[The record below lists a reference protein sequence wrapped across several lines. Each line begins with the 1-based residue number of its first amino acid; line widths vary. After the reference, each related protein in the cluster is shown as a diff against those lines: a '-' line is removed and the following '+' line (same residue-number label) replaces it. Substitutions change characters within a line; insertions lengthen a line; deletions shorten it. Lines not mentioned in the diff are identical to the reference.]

1 MLSSSGAVCDL
12 LCINGRRF
20 TTVIGVL
27 ILLSSVLE
35 NGVKASIHE
44 YKNEAFIPRFN
55 SFFFHGGSEGLYA
68 SKILDPAKTTL
79 NDDSNKPPNGKSF
92 IRFESITFRR
102 PKEVANRQ
110 NEMQQSTGVVEAII
124 LEVKD
129 RDKIGGAYLNSNA
142 ICCNPTLAK
151 DGLCKVGEVIIRQ
164 DPDNPEWPKRLHASF
179 EGKNE
184 EANMVLETVE
194 INKTGMYY
202 LYFMFCDPELQGTLI
217 SGRTVWRN
225 PEGYLPGKMAPL
237 MTFYGFMSL
246 AYLALGLLWFLRFVQ
261 HWKDIIQLHY
271 QITAV
276 IGLGMCE
283 MSLWYFE
290 YANFNATGS
299 RPMGITLFAVTSS
312 AIKKTVSRL
321 LLLVVSMGYGVMRP
335 TLGGVISKVILL
347 GVVYFMASEA
357 LELVEHLGN
366 INDFAGKARVFLV
379 LPVALLDASF
389 ILWIFSSLSKTLE
402 KLQIRRS
409 MAKLELYRKFT
420 NTLAVSVLLSVA
432 WIGYELYFNASDP
445 LSELWRRAWIIPA
458 FWTVLAFL
466 LLVIIC
472 ILLAPSH
479 NPTRYAY
486 ETGDDEE
493 EGISLTGTGVIGSGD
508 LSSKVERKD
517 RKASIAG
524 DHVFGLGEDLEE
536 DKRE

>member
-1 MLSSSGAVCDL
+1 MLFGKGMQWDL
-12 LCINGRRF
+12 LCINRNLMNIFVGF
-20 TTVIGVL
+20 LLFLFVVSKHGVD
-27 ILLSSVLE
+27 
-35 NGVKASIHE
+35 ASIHE

-68 SKILDPAKTTL
+68 SKILEPPKMTT
-79 NDDSNKPPNGKSF
+79 NDDNAKPLNGKSF
-92 IRFESITFRR
+92 IRFESIIFRR
-102 PKEVANRQ
+102 PKEIADKQ
-110 NEMQQSTGVVEAII
+110 NEMQQSTGVIEAIVV
-124 LEVKD
+124 EVKD
-129 RDKIGGAYLNSNA
+129 RDKIGGAYMNSNA
-142 ICCNPTLAK
+142 ICCNPALAK
-151 DGLCKVGEVIIRQ
+151 DLSCKLGEVIIRQ
-164 DPDNPEWPKRLHASF
+164 DSDNPDWPKRLQTSF
-179 EGKNE
+179 QGKNE
-184 EANMVLETVE
+184 EANMILQTVE

-202 LYFMFCDPELQGTLI
+202 LYFVFCDPELKGTLI

-237 MTFYGFMSL
+237 MTFYGLMSL

-283 MSLWYFE
+283 MALWYFE
-290 YANFNATGS
+290 YANFNDSGS
-299 RPMGITLFAVTSS
+299 RPMGITLWAVTFS

-335 TLGGVISKVILL
+335 TLGGITTKIILL
-347 GVVYFMASEA
+347 GAVYFVASEA

-366 INDFAGKARVFLV
+366 INDFAGKSRLFLV
-379 LPVALLDASF
+379 LPVALLDAFF
-389 ILWIFSSLSKTLE
+389 IIWIFSSLSKTLE
-402 KLQIRRS
+402 KLQMRRS

-420 NTLAVSVLLSVA
+420 NALAVSVLLSVA

-458 FWTVLAFL
+458 FWTLLAYL
-466 LLVIIC
+466 LLVVIC

-493 EGISLTGTGVIGSGD
+493 EGISLTGTGVILAGD
-508 LSSKVERKD
+508 LASKVERKD
-517 RKASIAG
+517 RKVSIAA
-524 DHVFGLGEDLEE
+524 DHVFGLSEDLEE

>member
-1 MLSSSGAVCDL
+1 MMFRRGIQCDL
-12 LCINGRRF
+12 WLLNKMKIQLL
-20 TTVIGVL
+20 VGVW
-27 ILLSSVLE
+27 LLLVLVRE
-35 NGVKASIHE
+35 NGVRASIHE
-44 YKNEAFIPRFN
+44 YKNEAFTPRFN
-55 SFFFHGGSEGLYA
+55 SYFFHGGSEGLYA
-68 SKILDPAKTTL
+68 SKILDPPKTAP
-79 NDDSNKPPNGKSF
+79 NDDNSKPLNGKSF
-92 IRFESITFRR
+92 IRFDSITVRR
-102 PKEVANRQ
+102 PKEIAQDQ
-110 NEMQQSTGVVEAII
+110 NEWQQSTGVVEAII
-124 LEVKD
+124 VEVKD
-129 RDKIGGAYLNSNA
+129 SNKIGRAYMNSNA

-151 DGLCKVGEVIIRQ
+151 EGVCKVGEVIIH
-164 DPDNPEWPKRLHASF
+164 DDSDNPGWPKRLQIPFMA
-179 EGKNE
+179 KDE
-184 EANMVLETVE
+184 EANMVLQTVE

-202 LYFMFCDPELQGTLI
+202 LYFMVCDPKLKGTRI

-246 AYLALGLLWFLRFVQ
+246 AYLVLGLLWFLWFVQ

-276 IGLGMCE
+276 VGLGMCE

-299 RPMGITLFAVTSS
+299 RPIGITLWAVTST

-335 TLGGVISKVILL
+335 TLGGITVKVIIL
-347 GVVYFMASEA
+347 GVVYFLASEA

-366 INDFAGKARVFLV
+366 INDFAGKTRLFLV
-379 LPVALLDASF
+379 LPVALLDACF
-389 ILWIFSSLSKTLE
+389 IVWIFSSLSKTLE

-420 NTLAVSVLLSVA
+420 NTLAISVLLSVA

-445 LSELWRRAWIIPA
+445 LSESWRRAWIIPA
-458 FWTVLAFL
+458 FWTSLAFI
-466 LLVIIC
+466 LLVVIC
-472 ILLAPSH
+472 ILFAPSN

-486 ETGDDEE
+486 ETGDDDE
-493 EGISLTGTGVIGSGD
+493 EGISLTGAGGVIVGGGE
-508 LSSKVERKD
+508 LVERKD
-517 RKASIAG
+517 RKVLMAP
-524 DHVFGLGEDLEE
+524 DHVFGLGEDVEE